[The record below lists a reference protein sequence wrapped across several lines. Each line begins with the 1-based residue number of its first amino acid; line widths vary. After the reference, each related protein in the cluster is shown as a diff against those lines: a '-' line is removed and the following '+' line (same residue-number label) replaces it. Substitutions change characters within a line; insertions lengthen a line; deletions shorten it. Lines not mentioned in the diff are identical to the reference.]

1 MDTQGYIVDTQGN
14 KWIHRVTSGY
24 TGLHM
29 DTQGNKWI
37 HIHRVTYGYT
47 G

>member
-1 MDTQGYIVDTQGN
+1 MDTQGN

-29 DTQGNKWI
+29 DTEIHSGNKWI
-37 HIHRVTYGYT
+37 HRVTSGYT